1 MLVIETPTRLRI
13 IGHDDKIER
22 LQKLLT
28 YTDKSVDF
36 AIRKLRNAHWFSPE
50 AHGERMEQL
59 QEDRR
64 KCLLMQDEKGL
75 YTLAGFA
82 EYLRDSLLETE
93 VISRVVY
100 PEPKTIAWKVVP
112 PELRDYQVEV
122 RDILLK
128 AKSGPVEIGT
138 GLGKSFIFMHIV
150 KTLGLKT
157 VIMCPSTSI
166 ADQLYEDF
174 ALYLGK
180 GRVAR
185 FYGGKKDSSKL
196 VTIAISNSLARV
208 EQDSGD
214 EDHFQQLSSA
224 QVFVAD
230 ESHLVPASTL
240 KEVCLGLFS
249 GTPYRF
255 FFSGTQTRGD
265 GAELLLRGII
275 GEMRYRMSV
284 EDGVKAGWLARPSF
298 KMVQVISNDN
308 YESQDVNKMTRRH
321 LFYNPIVNKK
331 AADIANAAVSRLGHQ
346 VLILVDEIEQFAHLQ
361 PLLKHQ
367 CAFAYGTL
375 TSENERWVQQQYR
388 CKDNT
393 KLIDDFNE
401 GKIPILIGTSAV
413 SIGTNIKTAQTGI
426 YLRGGKS
433 PIDVPQSVGRMTR
446 LAPGKDSFTWVDIDV
461 TNIDSLHRHSGDR
474 IRLYRDIYDDLEV
487 L

>member
-1 MLVIETPTRLRI
+1 MLVTETPTVLRI

-50 AHGERMEQL
+50 AHGERLEQL

-75 YTLAGFA
+75 YTLAGFST
-82 EYLRDSLLETE
+82 YLKDSLLENDLG
-93 VISRVVY
+93 VANLVVY
-100 PEPKTIAWKVVP
+100 PEGKSFPWKVVP
-112 PELRDYQVEV
+112 PELRDYQIEA
-122 RDILLK
+122 RDILLQNK
-128 AKSGPVEIGT
+128 TGAVEIGT
-138 GLGKSFIFMHIV
+138 GLGKSFIIMHIV
-150 KTLGLKT
+150 KTIGLKT
-157 VIMCPSTSI
+157 VVMCPSTSI

-174 ALYLGK
+174 TLYMGK

-208 EQDSGD
+208 EQDD
-214 EDHFQQLSSA
+214 DHFESLSSA
-224 QVFVAD
+224 KLFIAD

-240 KEVCLGLFS
+240 KDVCLGLFKD
-249 GTPYRF
+249 TPYRY
-255 FFSGTQTRGD
+255 FFSGTQLRGD
-265 GAELLLRGII
+265 GTELLLKGII
-275 GEMRYRMSV
+275 GELRYRMSV

-298 KMVQVISNDN
+298 KMVQAISNDN
-308 YESQDVNKMTRRH
+308 YVSQDINNMTRRH

-331 AADIANAAVSRLGHQ
+331 AADIANAAVTRLGHQ
-346 VLILVDEIEQFAHLQ
+346 VLILVDEIEQFHHLQ

-375 TSENERWVQQQYR
+375 TSDNERWVQPQYR
-388 CKDNT
+388 CKDNS
-393 KLIDDFNE
+393 KLIDDFND
-401 GKIPILIGTSAV
+401 GKIPILVGTSAV

-446 LAPGKDSFTWVDIDV
+446 LAPGKDSFTWIDFWV

-474 IRLYRDIYDDLEV
+474 VRLYRDIFDDVEV